1 MKNYGLKRL
10 LQLIPILR
18 AITFLAYGMMRI
30 AGSDVVEQKM
40 ENTSG
45 TVSQEMIDNARAEL
59 GLDKPFVVQ
68 YFTWLGNL
76 LRGDMGPSYVSNK
89 PVFSTFVSKLPATL
103 LLTAVSILLTVLIS
117 IPLGIWSAVK
127 QNTATDYVIRTASF
141 IGNSLPNFFVSLLLM
156 YFFAIR
162 LGWFPVISGGV
173 SLQSVALPALT
184 LAIAMS
190 AKYLRQVR
198 ATVLDELSKDYVLGA
213 RARGVKFSTTLI
225 KSVMKASLVTII
237 TLLTLSIGSLLGG
250 TAIVESIFMWDGV
263 GKLAVDAINMRDYP
277 IIQAYVMWMAIIYVV
292 VNLITDLSY
301 HFLDPR
307 IRLGGIER

>member
-1 MKNYGLKRL
+1 MKNYALKRL
-10 LQLIPILR
+10 LQLIPILL
-18 AITFLAYGMMRI
+18 AITFLSYGMMRI

-76 LRGDMGPSYVSNK
+76 LKGDMGTSYVSNK

-213 RARGVKFSTTLI
+213 RARGVKFPTTLI
-225 KSVMKASLVTII
+225 RSVMKASLVTII

>member
-1 MKNYGLKRL
+1 MKNYALKRL
-10 LQLIPILR
+10 LQLIPILL
-18 AITFLAYGMMRI
+18 AITFLSYGMMRI

-68 YFTWLGNL
+68 YFTWLGYL
-76 LRGDMGPSYVSNK
+76 LRGDMGTSYVSNK

-277 IIQAYVMWMAIIYVV
+277 VIQAYVMWMAIIYVV

>member
-1 MKNYGLKRL
+1 MKNYALKRL
-10 LQLIPILR
+10 MQLIPILL
-18 AITFLAYGMMRI
+18 AITFLSYGMMRI

-76 LRGDMGPSYVSNK
+76 LKGDMGTSYVSNK